1 MSPTQFKFR
10 GVAARQARGAQVL
23 TFAAKAKDIL
33 ATCEISRAG
42 RSESG
47 QLFGFQRPQIASHIQ
62 EIEDY
67 LKAPEAVLPN
77 AVVVGFL
84 GGTKIKSLDHG
95 VVEISIS
102 TAGGKPGFVV
112 DGQQRL
118 TALAKT
124 GRDDFE
130 VFVSCVV
137 CDSEEELRRQ
147 FILIN
152 NTRPLPKSLI
162 YELLPEVKALPKR
175 LTSRALAAKL
185 VEFLNYRPQSSL
197 HGRIAMHTNPGGAIK
212 DTSLQKVVM
221 NSADS
226 GAIRDHANPKT
237 RMEFGFE
244 LLSNFYQAVAEVFPK
259 AWHDH
264 TPRTS
269 RLVHG
274 AGIVSMGY
282 VMETLYSRTG
292 SIAVKDFTEGL
303 RPLARNSAWTSGA
316 WTFADGTV
324 TQWDEVENT
333 SRQIQR
339 LSLHLVA
346 KVKRVEAGKRPTVK
360 SGRAK

>member
-1 MSPTQFKFR
+1 MSSTQFKFR
-10 GVAARQARGAQVL
+10 AVAARQAPGAHVL
-23 TFAAKAKDIL
+23 TFAAKATDIL

-47 QLFGFQRPQIASHIQ
+47 KLFGFQRPQIAGHIQ
-62 EIEDY
+62 EIQDY
-67 LKAPEAVLPN
+67 LQKREAVLPN

-84 GGTKIKSLDHG
+84 GGTKIKDLGSG

-102 TAGGKPGFVV
+102 TAGGKPGYVV

-124 GRDDFE
+124 ARDDFE

-185 VEFLNYRPQSSL
+185 VELLNYRQQSSFYGL
-197 HGRIAMHTNPGGAIK
+197 ISMHTNPGGAIK
-212 DTSLQKVVM
+212 DTSLQKVIM

-226 GAIRDHANPKT
+226 GAIRDHADAPT
-237 RMEFGFE
+237 RMEFGYE
-244 LLSNFYQAVAEVFPK
+244 LLSNFYAAVAQVFPK
-259 AWHDH
+259 DWHEQ

-274 AGIVSMGY
+274 AGVVSMGY

-292 SIAVKDFTEGL
+292 SIAIEDFVEGL
-303 RPLARNSAWTSGA
+303 RPLVKNSAWTSGA
-316 WTFADGTV
+316 WTFVDGTV
-324 TQWDEVENT
+324 TKWDEVENT
-333 SRQIQR
+333 PRQIQR
-339 LSLHLVA
+339 LALHLVGR
-346 KVKRVEAGKRPTVK
+346 VKKAGVLKQHSARGK
-360 SGRAK
+360 AR

>member
-1 MSPTQFKFR
+1 MSSTFKYR
-10 GVAARQARGAQVL
+10 AVAAQQAPGAHVL
-23 TFAAKAKDIL
+23 AFAATASDIL

-42 RSESG
+42 RSENG
-47 QLFGFQRPQIASHIQ
+47 KLFGFQRPQIAGHIQ
-62 EIEDY
+62 EIQDY
-67 LKAPEAVLPN
+67 LRKPEAVLPN

-84 GGTKIKSLDHG
+84 GGTKIKALGNG

-185 VEFLNYRPQSSL
+185 VELLNYRPESSL
-197 HGRIAMHTNPGGAIK
+197 HGQIAMHTNPGGAIK
-212 DTSLQKVVM
+212 DTSLQKVIM

-226 GAIRDHANPKT
+226 GAIRDHADVNT
-237 RMEFGFE
+237 RMEFGYQ
-244 LLSNFYQAVAEVFPK
+244 LLSNFYAAVAQVFPK

-274 AGIVSMGY
+274 AGVVSMGY

-292 SIAVKDFTEGL
+292 SIAVEDFVEGL
-303 RPLARNSAWTSGA
+303 QPLVKNSAWTSGA
-316 WTFADGTV
+316 WTFVDGAV
-324 TQWDEVENT
+324 AKWDEVENT
-333 SRQIQR
+333 PRQIQR
-339 LSLHLVA
+339 LSLHLVGR
-346 KVKRVEAGKRPTVK
+346 VKRAEALKQRTK
-360 SGRAK
+360 ERKTK

>member
-1 MSPTQFKFR
+1 MSSTQFKFHA
-10 GVAARQARGAQVL
+10 VAAKQAPGAHVL
-23 TFAAKAKDIL
+23 TFAAKASDIL

-42 RSESG
+42 RSEG
-47 QLFGFQRPQIASHIQ
+47 GKLFGFQRPQIAGHIQ
-62 EIEDY
+62 EIQDY
-67 LKAPEAVLPN
+67 LSKPEAVLPN

-84 GGTKIKSLDHG
+84 GGTKIKAMG
-95 VVEISIS
+95 NGTVEISIS
-102 TAGGKPGFVV
+102 TSGGKPGFVV

-185 VEFLNYRPQSSL
+185 VELLNYRQQSSL
-197 HGRIAMHTNPGGAIK
+197 HGLIAMHTNPGGAIK
-212 DTSLQKVVM
+212 DTSLQKVIM

-226 GAIRDHANPKT
+226 GAIRDHAEAST
-237 RMEFGFE
+237 RMEFGYE
-244 LLSNFYQAVAEVFPK
+244 LLSNFYAAVAQVFPK
-259 AWHDH
+259 AWHEQ

-274 AGIVSMGY
+274 AGVVSMGY

-292 SIAVKDFTEGL
+292 SVAIKDFVEGL
-303 RPLARNSAWTSGA
+303 QPLAKNAAWTSGA
-316 WTFADGTV
+316 WTFTDGTV
-324 TQWDEVENT
+324 TKWDEIENT
-333 SRQIQR
+333 PRQIQR
-339 LSLHLVA
+339 LALHLVG
-346 KVKRVEAGKRPTVK
+346 KVKRAEVLKQRTKGSK
-360 SGRAK
+360 SK